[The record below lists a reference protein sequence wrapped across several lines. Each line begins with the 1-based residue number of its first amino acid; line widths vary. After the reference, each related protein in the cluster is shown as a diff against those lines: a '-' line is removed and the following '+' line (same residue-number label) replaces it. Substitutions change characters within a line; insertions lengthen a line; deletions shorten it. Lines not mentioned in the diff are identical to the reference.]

1 MTDMSVK
8 NLQYP
13 QDWIERKKQ
22 KELISVVTCYDFL
35 VAKWIS
41 KTDIDAI
48 LVGDSLGMVVQ
59 GNNSTLPVKL
69 EDIIYHTKIVRRGA
83 PNKFL
88 IADMPYGSYQSD
100 LSEGLRNSFR
110 VIKETNC
117 QALKFEGADDST
129 LKVIDSLVKSGFPVM
144 GHIGLTPQSF
154 MMMGG
159 FRIQGKEEKQKQ
171 ILLEQAKKLEDVGC
185 FAIVLELV
193 EKELAK
199 EISLRLTIPTIG
211 IGSGNQTDGQV
222 LVIYDLLG
230 MDPDFTPKHA
240 KKYTNFA
247 ELDIRAL
254 QDYDKEVK
262 NRIFP

>member
-1 MTDMSVK
+1 MTDMSVT

-154 MMMGG
+154 MMMRG

-171 ILLEQAKKLEDVGC
+171 ILLEQAKKIRRC
-185 FAIVLELV
+185 RMFCNCSRTRR
-193 EKELAK
+193 KR
-199 EISLRLTIPTIG
+199 ISKRNLFKTYYTYHRYWFGKSNRWPSTCDLRFIRNGPRF
-211 IGSGNQTDGQV
+211 
-222 LVIYDLLG
+222 Y
-230 MDPDFTPKHA
+230 PKTC
-240 KKYTNFA
+240 KK
-247 ELDIRAL
+247 IH
-254 QDYDKEVK
+254 
-262 NRIFP
+262 

>member
-1 MTDMSVK
+1 MKDMSVK

-69 EDIIYHTKIVRRGA
+69 EDIIYHAKIVRRGA

-199 EISLRLTIPTIG
+199 RNLFKTYYTYHRYWFGKSNRWPSTCDLRFIRNGPRFYPKTCKK
-211 IGSGNQTDGQV
+211 
-222 LVIYDLLG
+222 IY
-230 MDPDFTPKHA
+230 
-240 KKYTNFA
+240 
-247 ELDIRAL
+247 
-254 QDYDKEVK
+254 
-262 NRIFP
+262 

>member
-13 QDWIERKKQ
+13 HDWIERKKQ

-35 VAKWIS
+35 MAKWIS
-41 KTDIDAI
+41 KTEIDAI

-59 GNNSTLPVKL
+59 GNSSTLPVQL
-69 EDIIYHTKIVRRGA
+69 EEIIYHTKIVRRGA

-100 LSEGLRNSFR
+100 ISEGLKNSFR
-110 VIKETNC
+110 VIKETHC

-129 LKVIDSLVKSGFPVM
+129 IKVIDSLVKSGFPVM
-144 GHIGLTPQSF
+144 GHIGLTPQSY

-159 FRIQGKEEKQKQ
+159 YRIQGKEEKQKQ
-171 ILLEQAKKLEDVGC
+171 MLLEQAKKLEDAGC

-193 EKELAK
+193 EKNLAK
-199 EISLRLTIPTIG
+199 EISEILTIPTIG
-211 IGSGNQTDGQV
+211 IGSGNSTDGQV

-240 KKYTNFA
+240 KKYANFS
-247 ELDIRAL
+247 ELGILAL
-254 QDYDKEVK
+254 QEYDREVK
-262 NRIFP
+262 ARKFP